1 MKKQEKSGR
10 FPWTVSWF
18 LTWFQKS
25 PVRKFVTSSKGN
37 ETGWIIKRSKT
48 QRFNSESIQILS
60 TDNAIEYSI
69 IYIYLLYIYTIYI
82 QYITVYIQ
90 YIYNILQFNH
100 KAVGVFLSFYIP
112 AYISIYITLKRQED
126 VICSYLLH
134 GYYVIRILNLCIE
147 ERSEAEFFCAVWEW
161 EWRHNHVINMNRS
174 QLLILEVF

>member
-1 MKKQEKSGR
+1 MKKQEKLGR

-69 IYIYLLYIYTIYI
+69 IYIYLLYIY
-82 QYITVYIQ
+82 IQ
-90 YIYNILQFNH
+90 YIYNILQFIYNIYTTYYSLTIRQL
-100 KAVGVFLSFYIP
+100 VSFCLFIFLRDLFIF
-112 AYISIYITLKRQED
+112 ITWVWRHSNSQPVYGRTKRSWVSSVQFENEND
-126 VICSYLLH
+126 VIT
-134 GYYVIRILNLCIE
+134 
-147 ERSEAEFFCAVWEW
+147 
-161 EWRHNHVINMNRS
+161 M
-174 QLLILEVF
+174 